1 MLTFLYCKQI
11 NALLTLKT
19 NYDNE
24 LEKKNMKTW
33 YRFCFLLKKKH
44 LSNIINLKYENTKYI
59 CQSQT

>member
-24 LEKKNMKTW
+24 LEKKYEDLIQILLFTEKTP
-33 YRFCFLLKKKH
+33 FKHNKLK
-44 LSNIINLKYENTKYI
+44 I
-59 CQSQT
+59 